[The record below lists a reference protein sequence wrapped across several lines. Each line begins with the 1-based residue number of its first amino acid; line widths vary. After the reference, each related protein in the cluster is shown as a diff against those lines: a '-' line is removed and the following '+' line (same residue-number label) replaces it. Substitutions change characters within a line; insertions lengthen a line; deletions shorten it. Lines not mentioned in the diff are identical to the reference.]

1 LALFKI
7 EKGLASNLSKN
18 RKTTNEGYCYFTTDD
33 GKFYIDIATG
43 SDLTKRICL
52 NAYKAD
58 QWKDA
63 ITVNGLAIDGTE
75 NVTNYGICS
84 TDAATVEKSVSCNVD
99 AGGQP
104 RNYVM
109 GPGAEVTVKF
119 TVTNTAENP
128 KLNVNNTGAQPIYYR
143 GAAISKGY
151 LAADRTYTFRYN
163 GSGYELVGDI
173 NTDTNTKVTQV

>member
-1 LALFKI
+1 
-7 EKGLASNLSKN
+7 
-18 RKTTNEGYCYFTTDD
+18 
-33 GKFYIDIATG
+33 
-43 SDLTKRICL
+43 
-52 NAYKAD
+52 
-58 QWKDA
+58 
-63 ITVNGLAIDGTE
+63 
-75 NVTNYGICS
+75 
-84 TDAATVEKSVSCNVD
+84 
-99 AGGQP
+99 
-104 RNYVM
+104 M